1 MLRNIRDKMMSHKKL
16 CLISFA
22 GLAALV
28 VLLVVIIRICVGRP
42 WTVGG
47 EDTKGPFRYRLRSS
61 DTLELRVDTEN
72 LPEGELVVKTPDSSE
87 LQTQDLGM
95 KGKEHVYRLTG
106 TSTYASWELGID
118 AGSDGESGALYT
130 LHLSLSQDEK
140 GKLTVSFADAADSE
154 PVHTISFDSY
164 TVTYQRQT
172 DGSLFIRIEQLY
184 EYLWHTEHDEKLIN
198 VGDIFYDGTNASCT
212 VNGVGEEAFET
223 ELSMYT
229 LWNDA
234 VENSEHDLEFCLK
247 LKGENGQITEVTHE

>member
-1 MLRNIRDKMMSHKKL
+1 MLRNVRDKMMSHKKL
-16 CLISFA
+16 CLICLA
-22 GLAALV
+22 GLA
-28 VLLVVIIRICVGRP
+28 VLLVLLLVIARTCFGRP
-42 WTVGG
+42 WAEGG

-61 DTLELRVDTEN
+61 DTLELRVDTEK

-87 LQTQDLGM
+87 LQTKDLGM
-95 KGKEHVYRLTG
+95 KGKEHVYQLTG

-130 LHLSLSQDEK
+130 LYLSLSQDEE

-154 PVHTISFDSY
+154 PVHTLSFDNF

-172 DGSLFIRIEQLY
+172 DGSLFIRIEQPY
-184 EYLWHTEHDEKLIN
+184 EYLWHADHDEKLIS
-198 VGDIFYDGTNASCT
+198 VGDIFYNGTNASCT
-212 VNGVGEEAFET
+212 VYGVGEESFET

-247 LKGENGQITEVTHE
+247 LKGENGQITEVIHE

>member
-1 MLRNIRDKMMSHKKL
+1 MLRNVKEKMMSHKKL
-16 CLISFA
+16 CLICVA
-22 GLAALV
+22 VLAVLV
-28 VLLVVIIRICVGRP
+28 VLLVVLIRICGSNP
-42 WTVGG
+42 WTMGG

-61 DTLELRVDTEN
+61 DTVELRVNTEK
-72 LPEGELVVKTPDSSE
+72 LPEGELMVKTPDSSE

-95 KGKEHVYRLTG
+95 KGQEHVYRLTG

-130 LHLSLSQDEK
+130 LYLSLSQDEK
-140 GKLTVSFADAADSE
+140 GKLAVSFADAADSE
-154 PVHTISFDSY
+154 PVQTLSFDSY